1 MLIGFKIK
9 LSMIS
14 SCHVNVSSCALFE
27 VPGIILTL
35 QQQSLTIYNTLDG
48 E

>member
-1 MLIGFKIK
+1 MQIGFKIK

-14 SCHVNVSSCALFE
+14 PVNVSSCALFE

-35 QQQSLTIYNTLDG
+35 QQQSFTIYTTPDG